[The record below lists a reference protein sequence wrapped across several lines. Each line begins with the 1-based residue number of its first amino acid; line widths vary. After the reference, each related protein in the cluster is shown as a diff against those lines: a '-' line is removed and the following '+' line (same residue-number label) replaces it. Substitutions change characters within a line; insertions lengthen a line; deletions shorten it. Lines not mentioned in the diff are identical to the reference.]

1 MSAQVFSS
9 IYMKKLTKKRESA
22 MENIIKLIT
31 AMTLTAAVVACNSG
45 GSGSS
50 NSPAATLTI
59 TSVTAPTGSAPAQ
72 NLGAGMGTGSVFVNT
87 TTGNPLYL
95 LGNAT
100 GSVFAPLTAD
110 LSMTTGTSIIGAWLT
125 SANILFGPAPAPSDV
140 AVYFTANLTLPLST
154 TSNTATWESAT
165 LTNVNRTICFG
176 NPQAGANGCAGSNA
190 PTGARLVTSNS
201 GNTQFMF
208 VGYGQPG
215 VSGAESIGYNMLS
228 NNSGLGTPVES
239 EAYVSLASCVASGSG
254 SRDVVGQGATTVSA
268 IATSSF
274 HNNPLFLAGTNSGD
288 VCVGI
293 IRANAEA
300 NAFTTASIVNLTAIV
315 KAAGA
320 SYTFESSPVTTN
332 SYQATGGY
340 NTLGAVNAIAA
351 TPQGSN
357 NTNTIVA
364 WTQGSSA
371 VYEATLTSSAS
382 GSYGFA
388 NLTDSTKFTNVPS
401 NVSVIYVDYSNN
413 IYVGTFSNQVYVLPN
428 GSTTWLNIAIPNP
441 LTGSQIYNFSAGY
454 NGNVYAYTANG
465 SASAVYLLSF

>member
-1 MSAQVFSS
+1 
-9 IYMKKLTKKRESA
+9 MKN
-22 MENIIKLIT
+22 NIKIIAISTLVT
-31 AMTLTAAVVACNSG
+31 ALAACNSG
-45 GSGSS
+45 GGSS
-50 NSPAATLTI
+50 SSPASLSI

-100 GSVFAPLTAD
+100 GSVYAPLTAD
-110 LSMTTGTSIIGAWLT
+110 LGMTTGTSIIGAWLT
-125 SANILFGPAPAPSDV
+125 SSNILFGPAPAPSDV
-140 AVYFTANLTLPLST
+140 AVYFTASLTLPLNT
-154 TSNTATWESAT
+154 TGNTATWESAT

-176 NPQAGANGCAGSNA
+176 SPQAGANGCAGSNA
-190 PTGARLVTSNS
+190 PTGARLVNSNS
-201 GNTQFMF
+201 GNSQFMF
-208 VGYGQPG
+208 VGYGLPG

-239 EAYVSLASCVASGSG
+239 ESYISLASCVESGSG
-254 SRDVVGQGATTVSA
+254 KVAGQEATTVSA
-268 IATSSF
+268 VAASSLRST
-274 HNNPLFLAGTNSGD
+274 PLFLAGTNSGD

-293 IRANAEA
+293 IPTDAES
-300 NAFTTASIVNLTAIV
+300 NAFTNALIVNLTQKV
-315 KAAGA
+315 KEAGG
-320 SYTFESSPVTTN
+320 SYTFESSPVAAN

-351 TPQGSN
+351 TPQGNN
-357 NTNTIVA
+357 NTNTIIA

-371 VYEATLTSSAS
+371 VYAATLTNSAS

-388 NLTDSTKFTNVPS
+388 NLTDSTKYANVPS

-413 IYVGTFSNQVYVLPN
+413 IYVGTFNNQVYVLPN
-428 GSTTWLNIAIPNP
+428 GSTTWLSIAVPN
-441 LTGSQIYNFSAGY
+441 LAAGSQIYNFSAGY

-465 SASAVYLLSF
+465 TTSAVYSLSF